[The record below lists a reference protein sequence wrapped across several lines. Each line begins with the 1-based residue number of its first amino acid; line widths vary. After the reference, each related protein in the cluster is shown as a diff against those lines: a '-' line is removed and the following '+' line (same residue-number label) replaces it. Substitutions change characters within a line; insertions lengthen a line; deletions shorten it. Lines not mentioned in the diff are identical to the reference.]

1 MVSSFLK
8 KLKLDSSKKTSRH
21 NHEPKH
27 KAGHM
32 SASSGIVI
40 NNTSVLVTTRH
51 PPFSFS
57 RVNPAPT
64 GWI

>member
-1 MVSSFLK
+1 MVSCFLR
-8 KLKLDSSKKTSRH
+8 KLKLDSSEKTPQH

-32 SASSGIVI
+32 SVSSGIVI
-40 NNTSVLVTTRH
+40 NNTSVLVTTHH

-57 RVNPAPT
+57 YINPAPT